1 MSLVEKSTD
10 GLLCNILHDIIM
22 SKHEQPSA
30 HDDLTI
36 YVNGTEYQLLKKIA
50 AKDQLLKLVDLD
62 PRENDI
68 FVLDEHGGKIA
79 VENDEGIQLQG
90 GMRFLTQHR

>member
-1 MSLVEKSTD
+1 MPIAEKSTD
-10 GLLCNILHDIIM
+10 GLLCNILHDFIM
-22 SKHEQPSA
+22 SKDRPASVR
-30 HDDLTI
+30 DDLTI
-36 YVNGTEYQLLKKIA
+36 YVDGTEHQLLKKIA
-50 AKDQLLKLVDLD
+50 GKDQLLKLVDLD

-79 VENDEGIQLQG
+79 IENNEGIQLQG